1 MGNPTAYTDRTK
13 VFIRD
18 QQGWSGVADPNVA
31 GKNLAQAGYSKGPT
45 VKDKVDAI
53 RFDLVKDMPEGSL
66 FASIKGG
73 INYTRR
79 TKDRIT
85 DEGVLQSATNNGF
98 DPVPFPD
105 SSYVSRNVGGT
116 GFDMVTFDPSCEAS
130 IGCCGCSPGVV
141 LRDWESPNPLSKQ
154 NRSPDEQP

>member
-1 MGNPTAYTDRTK
+1 
-13 VFIRD
+13 
-18 QQGWSGVADPNVA
+18 
-31 GKNLAQAGYSKGPT
+31 
-45 VKDKVDAI
+45 
-53 RFDLVKDMPEGSL
+53 
-66 FASIKGG
+66 IKGG

-116 GFDMVTFDPSCEAS
+116 GFDMVTFDPSVALP
-130 IGCCGCSPGVV
+130 PGINLV
-141 LRDWESPNPLSKQ
+141 R
-154 NRSPDEQP
+154 